1 MILRIMNNRTGLVVI
16 IVLLLVIIIGF
27 VVLLAIP
34 GKTEAPIVTG
44 DVTPQPVATT
54 TSQTTSTIAV
64 IDDLIE
70 VTAPV
75 IDATISSPLTVT
87 GQARG
92 TWYFEASAPYEL
104 RNSVGT
110 VISQGHID
118 AQGDWMT
125 EEFVPFKATIQ
136 FTKQKAG
143 TTGTLVLRN
152 DNPSGDPDRD
162 RVLEIPVKF

>member
-1 MILRIMNNRTGLVVI
+1 MNNRTGLVVI
-16 IVLLLVIIIGF
+16 IVLLLVIIVGF
-27 VVLLAIP
+27 VVLFAVPNSAGTSQP
-34 GKTEAPIVTG
+34 GSALSTT
-44 DVTPQPVATT
+44 TPQTT
-54 TSQTTSTIAV
+54 TSIAV
-64 IDDLIE
+64 IDNLIE

-152 DNPSGDPDRD
+152 DNPSGDPARD

>member
-1 MILRIMNNRTGLVVI
+1 MNNRTGLIVI
-16 IVLLLVIIIGF
+16 IVLLLVIIVGF
-27 VVLLAIP
+27 VVLFAVPNSAGTSQP
-34 GKTEAPIVTG
+34 GSASSTT
-44 DVTPQPVATT
+44 TPQTT
-54 TSQTTSTIAV
+54 TSIAV
-64 IDDLIE
+64 IDNLIE

-104 RNSVGT
+104 RNGVGT

-143 TTGTLVLRN
+143 TTGKLVLRN
-152 DNPSGDPDRD
+152 DNPSGDPARD